1 MLRLEDV
8 HTFYGDSHVLKG
20 LSLEVAEGE
29 VATILG
35 RNGAG
40 KTTTIRSIM
49 GIARVRRGRIVL
61 DGTEIT
67 GWAPHRVARR
77 GVGLVPEERGIFPSL
92 TVAENLEL
100 PARRGAG
107 ARWSAG
113 KVFEHFPTLARRLGH
128 RGSQLSGGEQQMLA
142 IARVLRMNVRLL
154 LLDEPTQG
162 LAPLLVREIAGILAG
177 LRREGLTILLVEQNA
192 RFAAAVAERHHVL
205 YQGRIVWS
213 GTGEEFAR
221 NREVQEK
228 YLGVSTH

>member
-8 HTFYGDSHVLKG
+8 HTGYGESLVLKG
-20 LSLEVAEGE
+20 LSLEVAEGQ
-29 VATILG
+29 VATLLG

-40 KTTTIRSIM
+40 KTTAIRSIM
-49 GIARVRRGRIVL
+49 GIARAARGRIVL

-67 GWAPHRVARR
+67 GWPPHRVARR

-92 TVAENLEL
+92 TVGENLEL
-100 PARRGAG
+100 PARPG
-107 ARWSAG
+107 ARWSAEP
-113 KVFEHFPTLARRLGH
+113 VCEHFPMLKRRIAH
-128 RGSQLSGGEQQMLA
+128 RGAQLSGGEQQMLA
-142 IARVLRMNVRLL
+142 IARVLRMDVRLL

-162 LAPLLVREIAGILAG
+162 LAPLLVREIAEILAG

-205 YQGRIVWS
+205 YQGRIVYS
-213 GTGEEFAR
+213 GTTEEFSG

-228 YLGVSTH
+228 YLGVSTQ

>member
-8 HTFYGDSHVLKG
+8 HTRYGESHVLRG
-20 LSLEVAEGE
+20 LSLEVADGE
-29 VATILG
+29 VATLLG

-40 KTTTIRSIM
+40 KTTAIRSIM
-49 GIARVRRGRIVL
+49 GIARVHRGRIFL

-67 GWAPHRVARR
+67 GLPPHRVARL
-77 GVGLVPEERGIFPSL
+77 GVGLVPEERAIFPSL

-100 PARRGAG
+100 PARRGTRS
-107 ARWSAG
+107 RWSAE
-113 KVFEHFPTLARRLGH
+113 KVFEHFPMLSRRLAN

-142 IARVLRMNVRLL
+142 IARVLRMDVRLL

-162 LAPLLVREIAGILAG
+162 LAPLLVREIAGVLSG

-205 YQGRIVWS
+205 YQGRIVYS
-213 GTGEEFAR
+213 GTGEEFSQ

-228 YLGVSTH
+228 YLGVSTQ

>member
-1 MLRLEDV
+1 MLRLEEV
-8 HTFYGDSHVLKG
+8 HTFYGESHVLKG

-29 VATILG
+29 VATLLG

-49 GIARVRRGRIVL
+49 GIARVRRGRVLL
-61 DGTEIT
+61 DGAEIT
-67 GWAPHRVARR
+67 GWAPHRVARQ

-92 TVAENLEL
+92 TVGENLEL
-100 PARRGAG
+100 AARRGG
-107 ARWSAG
+107 RWSAA
-113 KVFEHFPTLARRLGH
+113 KVFEHFPMLKRRLAH

-142 IARVLRMNVRLL
+142 IARVLRMDVRLL

-162 LAPLLVREIAGILAG
+162 LAPILVREIGEILAG

-205 YQGRIVWS
+205 YQGRIVYS
-213 GTGEEFAR
+213 GTGEEFSR
-221 NREVQEK
+221 NREVQVK
-228 YLGVSTH
+228 YLGVSTQ